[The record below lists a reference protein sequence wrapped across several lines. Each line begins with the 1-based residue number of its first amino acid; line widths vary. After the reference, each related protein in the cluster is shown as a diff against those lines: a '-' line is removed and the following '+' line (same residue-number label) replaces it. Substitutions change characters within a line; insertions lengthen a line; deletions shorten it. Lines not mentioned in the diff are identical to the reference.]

1 MMRQASKRSPSRK
14 KSRSV
19 RSISSSVIDL
29 YNSPLTDK
37 PLSSLKF
44 EIKTSEVGLFL
55 HFLFTP
61 NRVIEWGELLKFTIS
76 IQQGGRVCSTIW
88 LRLVISRSLQSI
100 RVGLLLHFPTCEMT
114 LSRHSM
120 TIS

>member
-1 MMRQASKRSPSRK
+1 
-14 KSRSV
+14 
-19 RSISSSVIDL
+19 
-29 YNSPLTDK
+29 LTDK

-100 RVGLLLHFPTCEMT
+100 RVGLLLHFTDLRNDPKSA
-114 LSRHSM
+114 LDDHQPSAGVHY
-120 TIS
+120 